1 MALKL
6 RRGLSTTRT
15 SNTFAEGELVYTTDT
30 KLLYVG
36 DGTTPGGVLVT
47 GSGGGGVEI
56 NGITDNTTEGTVVM
70 TLGDALITLDTAV
83 ELGGDLDI
91 TNYQIT
97 GDGDISI
104 TGDITAGGAGTGI
117 ITANSFVGDGSAL
130 TGITA
135 SGPFTGNL
143 TGNVS
148 GDLTG
153 SVFADDSAIM
163 FDGTDGTIF
172 VDVMV
177 SRALDTFRFRN
188 DGTPST
194 KTRLF
199 VEGSDARGELLAAY
213 KSTSDLTGNTTID
226 YGSVSFARDDA
237 NGLKRTTYIAGR
249 ENAIYF
255 AQSSTGDFA
264 TETNYFSW
272 VDQQFGIGT
281 KTPTAELDVV
291 GDANVSG
298 TLTAGNIVSDAA
310 GTPEISSA
318 SDIIIT
324 ANAGAGNFEVDSAK
338 LLIDDVDLKAKL
350 DLNIEGVVM
359 LGVEASN
366 DATAF
371 VPAVVNAPII
381 SSISNTDTLDGSDRV
396 KEIFRYRFDRYS
408 SGGEILLAINDYDTA
423 TGADQFLVKK
433 FLFHDSAGDGS
444 AWTVTEIGTSG
455 NAGLFTSLT
464 VGVDN
469 PGGGLDFFLTFTLRS
484 PDAAITGASMLVNG
498 QATFTSNPL
507 AVTVSGY

>member
-91 TNYQIT
+91 TNYEIN
-97 GDGDISI
+97 GDGDITI
-104 TGDITAGGAGTGI
+104 TGDITAGGAGTGV
-117 ITANSFVGDGSAL
+117 ITANSFIGDGSGL

-135 SGPFTGNL
+135 SGDI
-143 TGNVS
+143 V
-148 GDLTG
+148 GDVTG
-153 SVFADDSAIM
+153 SLFADDSTVVVDGLTGRIHADIIESKATDQIKFVRENEATGIM
-163 FDGTDGTIF
+163 KII
-172 VDVMV
+172 
-177 SRALDTFRFRN
+177 A
-188 DGTPST
+188 
-194 KTRLF
+194 
-199 VEGSDARGELLAAY
+199 EGNTGRGEFLSIY
-213 KSTSDLTGNTTID
+213 SSTADLTGDTNID
-226 YGSVSFARDDA
+226 YGSISFAREDA
-237 NGLKRTTYIAGR
+237 NGLKRTVYIGGR
-249 ENAIYF
+249 ENAIFF
-255 AQSSTGDFA
+255 AQSSTGDFVP
-264 TETNYFSW
+264 ETNFFSF
-272 VDQQFGIGT
+272 VDQKLGVRT

-324 ANAGAGNFEVDSAK
+324 ANSGAGNFEVDAANLVLTDTVVKSANP
-338 LLIDDVDLKAKL
+338 IQVIGDVQ
-350 DLNIEGVVM
+350 
-359 LGVEASN
+359 LGKVASN

-371 VPAVVNAPII
+371 VPGAVNLVILSA
-381 SSISNTDTLDGSDRV
+381 ISNTDTLDGSDRV
-396 KEIFRYRFDRYS
+396 KEIARYDYARYT
-408 SGGEILLAINDYDTA
+408 SGGEILLTINDVSTA

-444 AWTVTEIGTSG
+444 AFTVTEIGTSG

-464 VGVDN
+464 VASVEDAGN
-469 PGGGLDFFLTFTLRS
+469 FFLTFTLRS
-484 PDAAITGASMLVNG
+484 PDAAISGASMIVTG
-498 QATFTSNPL
+498 QTTFTSNPL
-507 AVTVSGY
+507 AVSISGY

>member
-36 DGTTPGGVLVT
+36 DGVTPGGTLVT

-56 NGITDNTTEGTVVM
+56 NGITDNTSEGTVVM
-70 TLGDALITLDTAV
+70 TLGDTLITLDAAV
-83 ELGGDLDI
+83 ALGGDLDI
-91 TNYQIT
+91 TNYQID
-97 GDGDISI
+97 GDGDINI
-104 TGDITAGGAGTGI
+104 TGDITAGGVGTGV
-117 ITANSFVGDGSAL
+117 ITANSFVGDGSGL

-172 VDVMV
+172 ADVIV
-177 SRALDTFRFRN
+177 SRSVDTFRFRN
-188 DGTPST
+188 DGSPNTGL
-194 KTRLF
+194 KLD
-199 VEGSDARGELLAAY
+199 VEGNDRRGELLATR
-213 KSTSDLTGNTTID
+213 KSASDLTGDTSLD
-226 YGSVSFARDDA
+226 YGSVSFGRNDA
-237 NGLKRTTYIAGR
+237 NGLLRTVYIGGR
-249 ENAIYF
+249 ENAILF
-255 AQSSTGDFA
+255 GQSSTGDFVPD
-264 TETNYFSW
+264 TNFFSW

-281 KTPTAELDVV
+281 KTPAAELDVV

-324 ANAGAGNFEVDSAK
+324 ANSGAGNFEVDSAK

-359 LGVEASN
+359 MGKESSS
-366 DATAF
+366 DPTAF
-371 VPAVVNAPII
+371 VPGIVNTVIL
-381 SSISNTDTLDGSDRV
+381 SSIANDDTLDGTDRV

-408 SGGEILLAINDYDTA
+408 SGGEILLAINDFGTA

-464 VGVDN
+464 VGLDN

-484 PDAAITGASMLVNG
+484 PDAAISGASMIVTG
-498 QATFTSNPL
+498 QTTFTSNPL
-507 AVTVSGY
+507 AVTISGY

>member
-6 RRGLSTTRT
+6 RRGTSTTRT
-15 SNTFAEGELVYTTDT
+15 NFTFAEGELVYTTDT

-36 DGTTPGGVLVT
+36 DGTTPGGTLVT

-91 TNYQIT
+91 TNYEIN
-97 GDGDISI
+97 GDGDITI
-104 TGDITAGGAGTGI
+104 TGDITASGAGTGI

-177 SRALDTFRFRN
+177 SRAIDTFRFRN
-188 DGTPST
+188 DGTPAT

-272 VDQQFGIGT
+272 VNQKLGVRT
-281 KTPTAELDVV
+281 KTPTEALDVV
-291 GDANVSG
+291 GNANVSG
-298 TLTAGNIVSDAA
+298 TLTAGSIVSDAT
-310 GTPEISSA
+310 GTPEISSD
-318 SDIIIT
+318 SDVIIT
-324 ANAGAGNFEVDSAK
+324 ANAGAGNFEVDAANLVLTDTVLKSANP
-338 LLIDDVDLKAKL
+338 IQVVGDVQ
-350 DLNIEGVVM
+350 
-359 LGVEASN
+359 LGKVASN

-371 VPAVVNAPII
+371 VPGSVNLVILSDIA
-381 SSISNTDTLDGSDRV
+381 NDDTLDGTDRV
-396 KEIFRYRFDRYS
+396 KEILRYDYARYT
-408 SGGEILLAINDYDTA
+408 SGGEILLAINDYGTA

-455 NAGLFTSLT
+455 NAGLYTSLT
-464 VGVDN
+464 VSTEDVAGN
-469 PGGGLDFFLTFTLRS
+469 LFLVFTLRS
-484 PDAAITGASMLVNG
+484 PDAAISGASMIVTG
-498 QATFTSNPL
+498 QTTFTSNPL
-507 AVTVSGY
+507 AVSISGY

>member
-83 ELGGDLDI
+83 ALGGDLDI
-91 TNYQIT
+91 TNYEIN
-97 GDGDISI
+97 GDGDINI
-104 TGDITAGGAGTGI
+104 TGDIVAGGAGTGI

-130 TGITA
+130 TGITV
-135 SGPFTGNL
+135 SGPF
-143 TGNVS
+143 V
-148 GDLTG
+148 GDLKG
-153 SVFADDSAIM
+153 SVFADDSSIII
-163 FDGTDGTIF
+163 DGI
-172 VDVMV
+172 
-177 SRALDTFRFRN
+177 N
-188 DGTPST
+188 
-194 KTRLF
+194 
-199 VEGSDARGELLAAY
+199 GELTGDINTSVINVSGVLQIANQTPAE
-213 KSTSDLTGNTTID
+213 STLVRIQSDNQSSNIKLLYTSESDLASSTAAWGNILFNRQDPINGEVRTGFISAGNYGIYIGVEETGNTT
-226 YGSVSFARDDA
+226 
-237 NGLKRTTYIAGR
+237 
-249 ENAIYF
+249 E
-255 AQSSTGDFA
+255 
-264 TETNYFSW
+264 TETLTWTNTGRLGVGKFL
-272 VDQQFGIGT
+272 
-281 KTPTAELDVV
+281 PTVELDVV
-291 GDANVSG
+291 GDANISG

-310 GTPEISSA
+310 GTPEISSV

-338 LLIDDVDLKAKL
+338 LVIDTVDVKAKL

-359 LGVEASN
+359 MGKEASN

-371 VPAVVNAPII
+371 VPAVVNAPIL
-381 SSISNTDTLDGSDRV
+381 SSISNTDTLDGTDRV
-396 KEIFRYRFDRYS
+396 KEIFRYDYDRYT

-464 VGVDN
+464 VASVEDAGN
-469 PGGGLDFFLTFTLRS
+469 FFLTFTLRS
-484 PDAAITGASMLVNG
+484 PDAAISGASMIVTG
-498 QATFTSNPL
+498 QTTFTSNPL
-507 AVTVSGY
+507 AVSISGY

>member
-6 RRGLSTTRT
+6 RRGTSTTRT
-15 SNTFAEGELVYTTDT
+15 NYTFAEGELVYTTDT

-36 DGTTPGGVLVT
+36 DGVTPGGTLVT

-91 TNYQIT
+91 TNYQIN

-104 TGDITAGGAGTGI
+104 TGDITAGGVGTGV
-117 ITANSFVGDGSAL
+117 ITANSFVGDGSGL

-153 SVFADDSAIM
+153 SVFADDSTIL

-172 VDVMV
+172 VDRIV
-177 SRALDTFRFRN
+177 SRSLDTFRFRN
-188 DGTPST
+188 DGTPNT
-194 KTRLF
+194 GVKLDIQ
-199 VEGSDARGELLAAY
+199 GNNARSELLATY
-213 KSTSDLTGNTTID
+213 QSTSDLTGDTSIT
-226 YGSVSFARDDA
+226 YGTVSFGREDA
-237 NGLKRTTYIAGR
+237 NGLLRTVYISGR
-249 ENAIYF
+249 ENALYF
-255 AQSSTGDFA
+255 AQSSTGDFV
-264 TETNYFSW
+264 TTTNFFSF

-281 KTPTAELDVV
+281 TTPTAELDVV

-324 ANAGAGNFEVDSAK
+324 ANSGAGNFEVDAANLVITDTVVQSANP
-338 LLIDDVDLKAKL
+338 IQVIGDVQLGKA
-350 DLNIEGVVM
+350 
-359 LGVEASN
+359 ASN
-366 DATAF
+366 DATVF
-371 VPAVVNAPII
+371 VPGAVNLVIL
-381 SSISNTDTLDGSDRV
+381 SSIANDDTLDGTDRV
-396 KEIFRYRFDRYS
+396 KEIARYDYARYT
-408 SGGEILLAINDYDTA
+408 SGGEILLTINDVDTA

-444 AWTVTEIGTSG
+444 AFTVTEIGTSG

-464 VGVDN
+464 VASVEDAGN
-469 PGGGLDFFLTFTLRS
+469 FFLTFTLRS
-484 PDAAITGASMLVNG
+484 PDAAISGASMIVTG
-498 QATFTSNPL
+498 QTTFTSNPL
-507 AVTVSGY
+507 AVTISGY

>member
-6 RRGLSTTRT
+6 RRGSSTTRT
-15 SNTFAEGELVYTTDT
+15 SFTPAEGELIYTTDT
-30 KLLYVG
+30 KKLYVG
-36 DGTTPGGVLVT
+36 DGTTPGGTLVT
-47 GSGGGGVEI
+47 GSGGGGAEI

-91 TNYQIT
+91 TNYQIN
-97 GDGDISI
+97 GDGDITI
-104 TGDITAGGAGTGI
+104 TGDITAGGSGTGI
-117 ITANSFVGDGSAL
+117 ITANSFIGDGSGL
-130 TGITA
+130 TGIST
-135 SGPFTGNL
+135 
-143 TGNVS
+143 S
-148 GDLTG
+148 GDLVGDVTG
-153 SVFADDSAIM
+153 SLFADDSSVVVDGLTGRIHADIIESKATDQIKFVRENEATGIM
-163 FDGTDGTIF
+163 KVI
-172 VDVMV
+172 
-177 SRALDTFRFRN
+177 A
-188 DGTPST
+188 
-194 KTRLF
+194 
-199 VEGSDARGELLAAY
+199 EGNVGRGEFLSIY
-213 KSTSDLTGNTTID
+213 SSTADLTGDTNID
-226 YGSVSFARDDA
+226 YGSVSFAREDI
-237 NGLKRTTYIAGR
+237 NGLRRTVYIGGR
-249 ENAIYF
+249 ENAIFF
-255 AQSSTGDFA
+255 AQSAAGDFA
-264 TETNYFSW
+264 TETNFFSF
-272 VDQQFGIGT
+272 VDQKLGVRT

-371 VPAVVNAPII
+371 VPAVVNAPIL
-381 SSISNTDTLDGSDRV
+381 SSISNTDTLDGTDRV
-396 KEIFRYRFDRYS
+396 KEVFRYRFDRYS
-408 SGGEILLAINDYDTA
+408 SGGEILLAINDVGTA

-444 AWTVTEIGTSG
+444 AWTVTEIGTTG
-455 NAGLFTSLT
+455 NTGLYTSLT

-469 PGGGLDFFLTFTLRS
+469 PGGGIDFFLTFTLRS
-484 PDAAITGASMLVNG
+484 PDAAISGASMIVTG
-498 QATFTSNPL
+498 QTTFTSNPL
-507 AVTVSGY
+507 SVTISGY